1 MEPPSGESPDDKEIL
16 EMGKPIERG
25 KEKYVFNGENYFR
38 NMVAQFYKIFYLVFM
53 RRVCGPEKYY
63 LFDNA
68 KSLREN
74 LEGKGMVQNIYK
86 SLSKV

>member
-1 MEPPSGESPDDKEIL
+1 
-16 EMGKPIERG
+16 
-25 KEKYVFNGENYFR
+25 
-38 NMVAQFYKIFYLVFM
+38 M

-74 LEGKGMVQNIYK
+74 LEGKGMVRISKNPLLD
-86 SLSKV
+86 LSEVRLKARTPRVAV